1 MRPVT
6 LAGSLEEMVQARA
19 VALAD
24 TVGRVAESILKMR
37 SRLRPGR
44 SHPRKS
50 MKPVSTWN
58 RRSKT
63 AA

>member
-6 LAGSLEEMVQARA
+6 LAGSLEEMALTQA
-19 VALAD
+19 VTLAG
-24 TVGRVAESILKMR
+24 TVGRAAESILKAR

-58 RRSKT
+58 RRSK
-63 AA
+63 AAA